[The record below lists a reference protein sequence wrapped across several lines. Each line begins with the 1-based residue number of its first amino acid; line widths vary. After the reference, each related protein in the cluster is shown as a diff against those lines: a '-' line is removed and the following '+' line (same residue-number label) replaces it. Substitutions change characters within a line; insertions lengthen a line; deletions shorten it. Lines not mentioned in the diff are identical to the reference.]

1 MKKNCTKLLAM
12 LLALTMALG
21 LLAGCGTD
29 GGTAPSTQ
37 TSEAQS
43 AGEPSQAPETKAPAP
58 TEASGTEAETSAVDS
73 AMENPEEGPVV
84 LEKVELPIQPEEIH
98 YSCWMPVAPYVS
110 TMMNLDEFSQK
121 VAMVKM
127 INEATNV
134 YIDFNAVAG
143 GFVEQEAFNL
153 MIAGG
158 DYTDIIGVM
167 NYYGSSSGAS
177 GGSAGHEKAIDDG
190 IIIDLYDDLK
200 EYAPNYWKLLTSDT
214 NAYMTMRTQSG
225 YMGCIAQ
232 LLKKA
237 GMENQGMIVRK
248 DWFEASGVEALDTM
262 DQFEEYLTYC
272 KDTYGAYSYLQYQG
286 MDTDFASGFNVT
298 PGNFNVIDGKLV
310 HSFTTQAFQDYLAKM
325 NDWYKKGLFNDDFYN
340 DTDITTVRTDMANDL
355 CSFVDGSAEGMS
367 NIFDMNPENT
377 AMELMAIHYPKAQ
390 GVDEIHVGFESK
402 LIKNADTWAVSTA
415 CGDHIPLMK
424 LVNWLYSEEGQ
435 MMYNW
440 GQEGVAFEYDANGDP
455 QWTDLVVN
463 NPEGLNFMFASYLYA
478 TGVGSVY
485 FPGVYDMEKGFYS
498 YNDDQLEAVDTLASL
513 TDGAYNMPAYVSLS
527 NEELEKYNGYATDL
541 DTYAKGMILK
551 FILGDE
557 PLSNYDAF
565 LNTCMDM
572 GLQEMTDIYQTA
584 YDRSQEAVATMKG

>member
-1 MKKNCTKLLAM
+1 MKKKQLLAM
-12 LLALTMALG
+12 LLALALCLG
-21 LLAGCGTD
+21 LAGCG
-29 GGTAPSTQ
+29 GGAASSAAPADSSTKTEESAKAPEQPSEAPSAAA
-37 TSEAQS
+37 EAS
-43 AGEPSQAPETKAPAP
+43 APEESAAEPA
-58 TEASGTEAETSAVDS
+58 E
-73 AMENPEEGPVV
+73 PEGLQV
-84 LEKVELPIQPEEIH
+84 VELPIETDAVH

-110 TMMNLDEFSQK
+110 TMMNLEDFSEQ

-127 INEATNV
+127 INEMTNV

-143 GFVEQEAFNL
+143 GFVEQESFNL

-167 NYYGSSSGAS
+167 NYYGSSSGAAA
-177 GGSAGHEKAIDDG
+177 GSAGHEKAIEDG

-200 EYAPNYWKLLTSDT
+200 EYAPNYWTLLTSDD

-237 GMENQGMIVRK
+237 GTENQGMIVRK
-248 DWFEASGVEALDTM
+248 DWLKASGVENLNTLD
-262 DQFEEYLTYC
+262 QYEQYLTYC
-272 KDTYGAYSYLQYQG
+272 KDNYGAYAYLQYEG
-286 MDTDFASGFNVT
+286 LDTDWGSAFNITPGAFNV
-298 PGNFNVIDGKLV
+298 VDGKVV
-310 HSFTTQAFQDYLAKM
+310 HSFTTDAFKSYLTKM
-325 NDWYKKGLFNDDFYN
+325 NDWYQKGLFNDDFYN

-377 AMELMAIHYPKAQ
+377 AMELQATAYPKAD

-402 LIKNADTWAVSTA
+402 LIKNSDTWAVSTA
-415 CGDHIPLMK
+415 CADPIPLLK

-435 MMYNW
+435 LVYNW
-440 GQEGVAFEYDANGDP
+440 GEEGVSFEYDENGQP

-463 NPEGLNFMFASYLYA
+463 NPDGLNFMFASYLYA

-513 TDGAYNMPAYVSLS
+513 TDGANNLPAYVSL
-527 NEELEKYNGYATDL
+527 NNAEQDRYNSIATDL

-557 PLSNYDAF
+557 PMSNYQSF
-565 LNTCMDM
+565 LDTCMDM
-572 GLQEMTDIYQTA
+572 GLQQMTEIYQGA
-584 YDRSQEAVATMKG
+584 YDRGQAALTELDA

>member
-1 MKKNCTKLLAM
+1 MKKNKI
-12 LLALTMALG
+12 LALVLTAALSLG
-21 LLAGCGTD
+21 LLAGCG
-29 GGTAPSTQ
+29 GNTASAEKPDST
-37 TSEAQS
+37 
-43 AGEPSQAPETKAPAP
+43 P
-58 TEASGTEAETSAVDS
+58 TEASNKAPEQQTEAPEVPADVSAEENSVAES
-73 AMENPEEGPVV
+73 AAEAAVEPEGLQV
-84 LEKVELPIQPEEIH
+84 VELPIEEEAVH

-110 TMMNLDEFSQK
+110 TMMNLEDFSEQ

-143 GFVEQEAFNL
+143 GFVEQESFNL

-177 GGSAGHEKAIDDG
+177 AGSAGHEKAIEDG

-200 EYAPNYWKLLTSDT
+200 EYAPNYWNILTSDD

-237 GMENQGMIVRK
+237 GTENQGMIVRK
-248 DWFEASGVEALDTM
+248 DWLEASGVGSLDTM
-262 DQFEEYLTYC
+262 DQYEQYLTYC
-272 KDTYGAYSYLQYQG
+272 KDNYGAYAYLQYEG
-286 MDTDFASGFNVT
+286 LDTDWGSAFNITPGAFNV
-298 PGNFNVIDGKLV
+298 VDGKVV
-310 HSFTTQAFQDYLAKM
+310 HSFTTDAFKDYLTKM

-367 NIFDMNPENT
+367 NIFDMNPENA
-377 AMELMAIHYPKAQ
+377 AMELKATAYPKAD

-402 LIKNADTWAVSTA
+402 LIKNSDTWAISTA
-415 CGDHIPLMK
+415 CDDPIPLLK

-435 MMYNW
+435 QMYNW
-440 GQEGVAFEYDANGDP
+440 GEEGVAFEYDENGQP

-463 NPEGLNFMFASYLYA
+463 NPDGLNFMFASYLYA

-513 TDGAYNMPAYVSLS
+513 TDGANNMPAYVSLD
-527 NEELEKYNGYATDL
+527 NAEQDRYNSVATDL

-557 PLSNYDAF
+557 PMSNYQAF
-565 LNTCMDM
+565 LDTCMDM
-572 GLQEMTDIYQTA
+572 GLQQMTDIYQGA
-584 YDRSQEAVATMKG
+584 YDRGQAALAELNAA

>member
-1 MKKNCTKLLAM
+1 MKKNKI
-12 LLALTMALG
+12 LALVLTAALSLG
-21 LLAGCGTD
+21 LLAGCG
-29 GGTAPSTQ
+29 GNTASAEKPDST
-37 TSEAQS
+37 
-43 AGEPSQAPETKAPAP
+43 P
-58 TEASGTEAETSAVDS
+58 TEASGKAPEQQTEAPEVPADVSAEENSVAES
-73 AMENPEEGPVV
+73 AAEAAVEPEGLQV
-84 LEKVELPIQPEEIH
+84 VELPIEEEAVH

-110 TMMNLDEFSQK
+110 TMMNLEDFSEQ

-143 GFVEQEAFNL
+143 GFVEQESFNL

-177 GGSAGHEKAIDDG
+177 AGSAGHEKAIEDG

-200 EYAPNYWKLLTSDT
+200 EYAPNYWNILTSDD

-237 GMENQGMIVRK
+237 GTENQGMIVRK
-248 DWFEASGVEALDTM
+248 DWLEASGVGSLDTM
-262 DQFEEYLTYC
+262 DQYEQYLTYC
-272 KDTYGAYSYLQYQG
+272 KDNYGAYAYLQYEG
-286 MDTDFASGFNVT
+286 LDTDWGSAFNITPGAFNV
-298 PGNFNVIDGKLV
+298 VDGKVV
-310 HSFTTQAFQDYLAKM
+310 HSFTTDAFKDYLTKM

-355 CSFVDGSAEGMS
+355 RSFVDGSAEGMS
-367 NIFDMNPENT
+367 NIFDMNPEN
-377 AMELMAIHYPKAQ
+377 ASMELKATAYPKAD

-402 LIKNADTWAVSTA
+402 LIKNSDTWAISTA
-415 CGDHIPLMK
+415 CDDPIPLLK

-435 MMYNW
+435 QMYNW
-440 GQEGVAFEYDANGDP
+440 GEEGVAFEYDENGQP

-463 NPEGLNFMFASYLYA
+463 NPDGLNFMFASYLYA

-513 TDGAYNMPAYVSLS
+513 TDGANNMPAYVSLD
-527 NEELEKYNGYATDL
+527 NAEQDRYNSVATDL
-541 DTYAKGMILK
+541 DTYANGMILK

-557 PLSNYDAF
+557 PMSNYQAF
-565 LNTCMDM
+565 LDTCMDM
-572 GLQEMTDIYQTA
+572 GLQQMTDIYQGA
-584 YDRSQEAVATMKG
+584 YDRGQAALAELNAA

>member
-1 MKKNCTKLLAM
+1 MKKMKCLSLL
-12 LLALTMALG
+12 LVLALCLG
-21 LLAGCGTD
+21 LLAGCG
-29 GGTAPSTQ
+29 GGS
-37 TSEAQS
+37 QS
-43 AGEPSQAPETKAPAP
+43 AAPADSGSKTETSDQAPAAQPAAPA
-58 TEASGTEAETSAVDS
+58 AADS
-73 AMENPEEGPVV
+73 ANEAASLADSAQEPAEPEG
-84 LEKVELPIQPEEIH
+84 LQYVELPIETDAVH

-110 TMMNLDEFSQK
+110 TMMDLEDFSQQ

-143 GFVEQEAFNL
+143 GFVEQESFNL

-167 NYYGSSSGAS
+167 NYYGSSSGANV
-177 GGSAGHEKAIDDG
+177 GSAGHEKAIEDG

-200 EYAPNYWKLLTSDT
+200 EYAPNYWNLLTSDDT
-214 NAYMTMRTQSG
+214 AYMTMRTQSG
-225 YMGCIAQ
+225 QMGCIAQ

-237 GMENQGMIVRK
+237 GTENQGMIVRK
-248 DWFEASGVEALDTM
+248 DWLQASGVGSLDTM
-262 DQFEEYLTYC
+262 DQFEKYLSYC
-272 KDTYGAYSYLQYQG
+272 KDNYGAYAYLQYEG
-286 MDTDFASGFNVT
+286 LDTDWGSAFNVT
-298 PGNFNVIDGKLV
+298 PGSFNVVDGKV
-310 HSFTTQAFQDYLAKM
+310 IHSFTTQAFQDYLAKM

-340 DTDITTVRTDMANDL
+340 DTDITTVRTDMANDM

-377 AMELMAIHYPKAQ
+377 AMELQAVAYPKAD

-402 LIKNADTWAVSTA
+402 LIKNTDTWAVSTA

-435 MMYNW
+435 LMYNW
-440 GQEGVAFEYDANGDP
+440 GEEGVSFTYDENGDP

-463 NPEGLNFMFASYLYA
+463 NPDGLNFMFASYLYA

-498 YNDDQLEAVDTLASL
+498 YNDDQLEAVDTLAAL
-513 TDGAYNMPAYVSLS
+513 TDGKNNLPSYVSLD
-527 NEELEKYNGYATDL
+527 NAEQERYNSFATDL
-541 DTYAKGMILK
+541 NTYAKGMILK

-557 PLSNYDAF
+557 PLSNYQTF
-565 LNTCMDM
+565 LDTCNQM
-572 GLQEMTDIYQTA
+572 GLQEMTDIYQGA
-584 YDRSQEAVATMKG
+584 YDRGQDALAEINA

>member
-1 MKKNCTKLLAM
+1 MKKNKI
-12 LLALTMALG
+12 LALVLTAALSLG
-21 LLAGCGTD
+21 LLAGCG
-29 GGTAPSTQ
+29 GNTASAEKPDST
-37 TSEAQS
+37 
-43 AGEPSQAPETKAPAP
+43 P
-58 TEASGTEAETSAVDS
+58 TEASGKAPEQQTEAPEVPADVSAEENSVAES
-73 AMENPEEGPVV
+73 AAEAAVEPEGLQV
-84 LEKVELPIQPEEIH
+84 VELPIEEEAVH

-110 TMMNLDEFSQK
+110 TMMNLEDFSEQ

-143 GFVEQEAFNL
+143 GFVEQESFNL

-177 GGSAGHEKAIDDG
+177 AGSAGHEKAIEDG

-200 EYAPNYWKLLTSDT
+200 EYAPNYWNILTSDD

-237 GMENQGMIVRK
+237 GTENQGMIVRK
-248 DWFEASGVEALDTM
+248 DWLEASGVGSLDTM
-262 DQFEEYLTYC
+262 DQYEQYLTYC
-272 KDTYGAYSYLQYQG
+272 KDNYGAYAYLQYEG
-286 MDTDFASGFNVT
+286 LDTDWGSAFNITPGAFNVA
-298 PGNFNVIDGKLV
+298 DGKVV
-310 HSFTTQAFQDYLAKM
+310 HSFTTDAFKDYLTKM

-367 NIFDMNPENT
+367 NIFDMNPEN
-377 AMELMAIHYPKAQ
+377 ASMELKATAYPKAD

-402 LIKNADTWAVSTA
+402 LIKNSDTWAISTA
-415 CGDHIPLMK
+415 CDDPIPLLK

-435 MMYNW
+435 QMYNW
-440 GQEGVAFEYDANGDP
+440 GEEGVAFEYDENGQP

-463 NPEGLNFMFASYLYA
+463 NPDGLNFMFASYLYA

-513 TDGAYNMPAYVSLS
+513 TDGANNMPAYVSLD
-527 NEELEKYNGYATDL
+527 NAEQDRYNSVATDL
-541 DTYAKGMILK
+541 DTYANGMILK

-557 PLSNYDAF
+557 PMSNYQAF
-565 LNTCMDM
+565 LDTCMDM
-572 GLQEMTDIYQTA
+572 GLQQMTDIYQGA
-584 YDRSQEAVATMKG
+584 YDRGQAALAELNAA

>member
-1 MKKNCTKLLAM
+1 MKKKQLLAM
-12 LLALTMALG
+12 LLALALCLG
-21 LLAGCGTD
+21 LAGCG
-29 GGTAPSTQ
+29 GGAASSAAPADSSTKTEESAKAPEQPSEAPSAAA
-37 TSEAQS
+37 EAS
-43 AGEPSQAPETKAPAP
+43 APEESAAEPA
-58 TEASGTEAETSAVDS
+58 E
-73 AMENPEEGPVV
+73 PEGLQV
-84 LEKVELPIQPEEIH
+84 VELPIETDAVH

-110 TMMNLDEFSQK
+110 TMMNLEDFSEQ

-127 INEATNV
+127 INEMTNV

-143 GFVEQEAFNL
+143 GFVEQESFNL

-167 NYYGSSSGAS
+167 NYYGSSSGAAA
-177 GGSAGHEKAIDDG
+177 GSAGHEKAIEDG

-200 EYAPNYWKLLTSDT
+200 EYAPNYWTLLTSDD

-237 GMENQGMIVRK
+237 GTENQGMIVRK
-248 DWFEASGVEALDTM
+248 DWLKASGVENLNTLD
-262 DQFEEYLTYC
+262 QYEQYLTYC
-272 KDTYGAYSYLQYQG
+272 KDNYGAYAYLQYEG
-286 MDTDFASGFNVT
+286 LDTDWGSAFNITPGAFNV
-298 PGNFNVIDGKLV
+298 VDGKVV
-310 HSFTTQAFQDYLAKM
+310 HSFTTDAFKSYLTKM
-325 NDWYKKGLFNDDFYN
+325 NDWYQKGLFNDDFYN

-377 AMELMAIHYPKAQ
+377 AMELQATAYPKAD

-402 LIKNADTWAVSTA
+402 LIKNSDTWAVSTA
-415 CGDHIPLMK
+415 CADPIPLLK

-435 MMYNW
+435 LVYNW
-440 GQEGVAFEYDANGDP
+440 GEEGVSFEYDENGQP

-463 NPEGLNFMFASYLYA
+463 NPDGLNFMFASYLYA

-513 TDGAYNMPAYVSLS
+513 TDGANNLPAYVSLD
-527 NEELEKYNGYATDL
+527 NAEQDRYNSVATDL

-557 PLSNYDAF
+557 PMSNYQSF
-565 LNTCMDM
+565 LDTCMDM
-572 GLQEMTDIYQTA
+572 GLQQMTEIYQGA
-584 YDRSQEAVATMKG
+584 YDRGQAALAEMDT

>member
-1 MKKNCTKLLAM
+1 MKKNKILA
-12 LLALTMALG
+12 LALTAALSLG
-21 LLAGCGTD
+21 LLAGCG
-29 GGTAPSTQ
+29 GNTASAEKPDST
-37 TSEAQS
+37 
-43 AGEPSQAPETKAPAP
+43 P
-58 TEASGTEAETSAVDS
+58 TEASSKAPEQQTEAPEVSADVS
-73 AMENPEEGPVV
+73 AEENSVAESAAEAAVEPEGLQV
-84 LEKVELPIQPEEIH
+84 VELPIEEEAVQ

-110 TMMNLDEFSQK
+110 TMMNLEDFSEQ

-143 GFVEQEAFNL
+143 GFVEQESFNL

-177 GGSAGHEKAIDDG
+177 AGSAGHEKAIEDG

-200 EYAPNYWKLLTSDT
+200 EYAPNYWNILTSDD

-237 GMENQGMIVRK
+237 GTENQGMIVRK
-248 DWFEASGVEALDTM
+248 DWLEASGVGSLDTM
-262 DQFEEYLTYC
+262 DQYEQYLTYC
-272 KDTYGAYSYLQYQG
+272 KDNYGAYAYLQYEG
-286 MDTDFASGFNVT
+286 LDTDWGSAFNITPGAFNV
-298 PGNFNVIDGKLV
+298 VDGKVV
-310 HSFTTQAFQDYLAKM
+310 HSFTTDAFKDYLTKM

-367 NIFDMNPENT
+367 NIFDMNPEN
-377 AMELMAIHYPKAQ
+377 ASMELKATAYPKAD

-402 LIKNADTWAVSTA
+402 LIKNSDTWAISTA
-415 CGDHIPLMK
+415 CDDPIPLLK

-435 MMYNW
+435 QMYNW
-440 GQEGVAFEYDANGDP
+440 GEEGVAFEYDENGQP

-463 NPEGLNFMFASYLYA
+463 NPDGLNFMFASYLYA

-513 TDGAYNMPAYVSLS
+513 TDGANNMPAYVSLD
-527 NEELEKYNGYATDL
+527 NAEQDRYNSVATDL

-557 PLSNYDAF
+557 PMSNYQAF
-565 LNTCMDM
+565 LDTCMDM
-572 GLQEMTDIYQTA
+572 GLQQMTDIYQGA
-584 YDRSQEAVATMKG
+584 YDRGQAALAELNAA

>member
-1 MKKNCTKLLAM
+1 MKKKQLLAM
-12 LLALTMALG
+12 LLALALCLG
-21 LLAGCGTD
+21 LAGCG
-29 GGTAPSTQ
+29 GGAASSAAPADSSTKTEESAKAPEQPSEAPSAAA
-37 TSEAQS
+37 EAS
-43 AGEPSQAPETKAPAP
+43 APEESAAEPA
-58 TEASGTEAETSAVDS
+58 E
-73 AMENPEEGPVV
+73 PEGLQV
-84 LEKVELPIQPEEIH
+84 VELPIETDAVH

-110 TMMNLDEFSQK
+110 TMMNLEDFSEQ

-127 INEATNV
+127 INEMTNV

-143 GFVEQEAFNL
+143 GFVEQESFNL

-167 NYYGSSSGAS
+167 NYYGSSSGAAA
-177 GGSAGHEKAIDDG
+177 GSAGHEKAIEDG

-200 EYAPNYWKLLTSDT
+200 EYAPNYWTLLTSDD

-237 GMENQGMIVRK
+237 GTENQGMIVRK
-248 DWFEASGVEALDTM
+248 DWLKASGVENLNTLD
-262 DQFEEYLTYC
+262 QYEQYLTYC
-272 KDTYGAYSYLQYQG
+272 KDNYGAYAYLQYEG
-286 MDTDFASGFNVT
+286 LDTDWGAAFNITPGAFNV
-298 PGNFNVIDGKLV
+298 VDGKVV
-310 HSFTTQAFQDYLAKM
+310 HSFTTDAFKSYLTKM
-325 NDWYKKGLFNDDFYN
+325 NDWYQKGLFNDDFYN

-377 AMELMAIHYPKAQ
+377 AMELQATAYPKAD

-402 LIKNADTWAVSTA
+402 LIKNSDTWAVSTA
-415 CGDHIPLMK
+415 CADPIPLLK

-435 MMYNW
+435 LVYNW
-440 GQEGVAFEYDANGDP
+440 GEEGVSFEYDENGQP

-463 NPEGLNFMFASYLYA
+463 NPDGLNFMFASYLYA

-513 TDGAYNMPAYVSLS
+513 TDGANNLPAYVSL
-527 NEELEKYNGYATDL
+527 NNAEQDRYNSIATDL

-557 PLSNYDAF
+557 PMSNYQSF
-565 LNTCMDM
+565 LDTCMDM
-572 GLQEMTDIYQTA
+572 GLQQMTEIYQGA
-584 YDRSQEAVATMKG
+584 YDRGQTALAELNA

>member
-1 MKKNCTKLLAM
+1 MKKNKI
-12 LLALTMALG
+12 LALVLTAALSLG
-21 LLAGCGTD
+21 LLAGCG
-29 GGTAPSTQ
+29 GNTASAEKPDST
-37 TSEAQS
+37 
-43 AGEPSQAPETKAPAP
+43 P
-58 TEASGTEAETSAVDS
+58 TEASGKAPEQQTEAPEVPADVSAEENSVAES
-73 AMENPEEGPVV
+73 AAEAAVEPEGLQV
-84 LEKVELPIQPEEIH
+84 VELPIEEEAVH

-110 TMMNLDEFSQK
+110 TMMNLEDFSEQ

-143 GFVEQEAFNL
+143 GFVEQESFNL

-177 GGSAGHEKAIDDG
+177 AGSAGHEKAIEDG

-200 EYAPNYWKLLTSDT
+200 EYAPNYWNILTSDD

-237 GMENQGMIVRK
+237 GTENQGMIVRK
-248 DWFEASGVEALDTM
+248 DWLEASGVGSLDTM
-262 DQFEEYLTYC
+262 DQYEQYLTYC
-272 KDTYGAYSYLQYQG
+272 KDNYGAYAYLQYEG
-286 MDTDFASGFNVT
+286 LDTDWGSAFNITPGAFNV
-298 PGNFNVIDGKLV
+298 VDGKVV
-310 HSFTTQAFQDYLAKM
+310 HSFTTDAFKDYLTKM

-367 NIFDMNPENT
+367 NIFDMNPENA
-377 AMELMAIHYPKAQ
+377 AMELKATAYPKAD

-402 LIKNADTWAVSTA
+402 LIKNSDTWAISTA
-415 CGDHIPLMK
+415 CDDPIPLLK

-435 MMYNW
+435 QMYNW
-440 GQEGVAFEYDANGDP
+440 GEEGVAFEYDENGQP

-463 NPEGLNFMFASYLYA
+463 NPDGLNFMFASYLYA

-513 TDGAYNMPAYVSLS
+513 TDGANNMPAYVSLD
-527 NEELEKYNGYATDL
+527 NAEQDRYNSVATDL

-557 PLSNYDAF
+557 PMSNYQAF
-565 LNTCMDM
+565 LDTCMDM
-572 GLQEMTDIYQTA
+572 GLQQMTDIYQGA
-584 YDRSQEAVATMKG
+584 YDRGQAALAELNAA

>member
-1 MKKNCTKLLAM
+1 MKKNKI
-12 LLALTMALG
+12 LALVLTAALSLG
-21 LLAGCGTD
+21 LLAGCG
-29 GGTAPSTQ
+29 GNTASAEKPDST
-37 TSEAQS
+37 
-43 AGEPSQAPETKAPAP
+43 P
-58 TEASGTEAETSAVDS
+58 TEASSKAPEQQTEAPEVSADVS
-73 AMENPEEGPVV
+73 AEENSVAESAAEAAVEPEGLQV
-84 LEKVELPIQPEEIH
+84 VELPIEEEAVH

-110 TMMNLDEFSQK
+110 TMMNLEDFSEQ

-143 GFVEQEAFNL
+143 GFVEQESFNL

-177 GGSAGHEKAIDDG
+177 AGSAGHEKAIEDG

-200 EYAPNYWKLLTSDT
+200 EYAPNYWNILTSDD

-237 GMENQGMIVRK
+237 GTENQGMIVRK
-248 DWFEASGVEALDTM
+248 DWLEASGVGSLDTM
-262 DQFEEYLTYC
+262 DQYEQYLTYC
-272 KDTYGAYSYLQYQG
+272 KDNYGAYAYLQYEG
-286 MDTDFASGFNVT
+286 LDTDWGSAFNITPGAFNV
-298 PGNFNVIDGKLV
+298 VDGKVV
-310 HSFTTQAFQDYLAKM
+310 HSFTTDAFKDYLTKM

-367 NIFDMNPENT
+367 NIFDMNPENA
-377 AMELMAIHYPKAQ
+377 AMELKATAYPKAD

-402 LIKNADTWAVSTA
+402 LIKNSDTWAISTA
-415 CGDHIPLMK
+415 CDDPIPLLK

-435 MMYNW
+435 QMYNW
-440 GQEGVAFEYDANGDP
+440 GEEGVAFAYDENGQP

-463 NPEGLNFMFASYLYA
+463 NPDGLNFMFASYLYA

-513 TDGAYNMPAYVSLS
+513 TDGANNMPAYVSLD
-527 NEELEKYNGYATDL
+527 NAEQDRYNSVATDL

-557 PLSNYDAF
+557 PMSNYQAF
-565 LNTCMDM
+565 LDTCMDM
-572 GLQEMTDIYQTA
+572 GLQQMTDIYQGA
-584 YDRSQEAVATMKG
+584 YDRGQAALAELNAA

>member
-1 MKKNCTKLLAM
+1 MKKNKI
-12 LLALTMALG
+12 LALVLTAALSLG
-21 LLAGCGTD
+21 LLAGCGGD
-29 GGTAPSTQ
+29 TASAEKPDST
-37 TSEAQS
+37 
-43 AGEPSQAPETKAPAP
+43 P
-58 TEASGTEAETSAVDS
+58 TEASGKAPEQQTEAPEVPADVSAEENSVAES
-73 AMENPEEGPVV
+73 AAEAAVEPEGLQV
-84 LEKVELPIQPEEIH
+84 VELPIEEEAVH

-110 TMMNLDEFSQK
+110 TMMNLEDFSEQ

-143 GFVEQEAFNL
+143 GFVEQESFNL

-177 GGSAGHEKAIDDG
+177 AGSAGHEKAIEAG

-200 EYAPNYWKLLTSDT
+200 EYAPNYWNILTSDD

-237 GMENQGMIVRK
+237 GTENQGMIVRK
-248 DWFEASGVEALDTM
+248 DWLEASGVGSLDTM
-262 DQFEEYLTYC
+262 DQYEQYLTYC
-272 KDTYGAYSYLQYQG
+272 KDNYGAYAYLQYEG
-286 MDTDFASGFNVT
+286 LDTDWGSAFNITPGAFNV
-298 PGNFNVIDGKLV
+298 VDGKVV
-310 HSFTTQAFQDYLAKM
+310 HSFTTDAFKDYLTKM

-367 NIFDMNPENT
+367 NIFDMNPEN
-377 AMELMAIHYPKAQ
+377 ASMELKATAYPKAD

-402 LIKNADTWAVSTA
+402 LIKNSDTWAISTA
-415 CGDHIPLMK
+415 CDDPIPLLK

-435 MMYNW
+435 QMYNW
-440 GQEGVAFEYDANGDP
+440 GEEGVAFEYDENGQP

-463 NPEGLNFMFASYLYA
+463 NPDGLNFMFASYLYA

-513 TDGAYNMPAYVSLS
+513 TDGANNMPAYVSLD
-527 NEELEKYNGYATDL
+527 NAEQDRYNSVATDL
-541 DTYAKGMILK
+541 DTYANGMILK

-557 PLSNYDAF
+557 PMSNYQAF
-565 LNTCMDM
+565 LDTCMDM
-572 GLQEMTDIYQTA
+572 GLQQMADIYQGA
-584 YDRSQEAVATMKG
+584 YDRGQAALAELNAA

>member
-1 MKKNCTKLLAM
+1 MKKKQLLAM
-12 LLALTMALG
+12 LLALALCLG
-21 LLAGCGTD
+21 LAGCG
-29 GGTAPSTQ
+29 GGAASSAAPADSSTKTEESAKAPEQPSEAPS
-37 TSEAQS
+37 A
-43 AGEPSQAPETKAPAP
+43 A
-58 TEASGTEAETSAVDS
+58 TEASA
-73 AMENPEEGPVV
+73 PEESAAEPAEPEGLQV
-84 LEKVELPIQPEEIH
+84 VELPIETDAVH

-110 TMMNLDEFSQK
+110 TMMNLEDFSEQ

-127 INEATNV
+127 INEMTNV

-143 GFVEQEAFNL
+143 GFVEQESFNL

-167 NYYGSSSGAS
+167 NYYGSSSGAAA
-177 GGSAGHEKAIDDG
+177 GSAGHEKAIEDG

-200 EYAPNYWKLLTSDT
+200 EYAPNYWTLLTSDD

-237 GMENQGMIVRK
+237 GTENQGMIVRK
-248 DWFEASGVEALDTM
+248 DWLKASGVENLNTLD
-262 DQFEEYLTYC
+262 QYEQYLTYC
-272 KDTYGAYSYLQYQG
+272 KDNYGAYAYLQYEG
-286 MDTDFASGFNVT
+286 LDTDWGAAFNITPGAFNV
-298 PGNFNVIDGKLV
+298 VDGKVV
-310 HSFTTQAFQDYLAKM
+310 HSFTTDAFKSYLTKM
-325 NDWYKKGLFNDDFYN
+325 NDWYQKGLFNDDFYN

-377 AMELMAIHYPKAQ
+377 AMELQATAYPKAD

-402 LIKNADTWAVSTA
+402 LIKNSDTWAVSTA
-415 CGDHIPLMK
+415 CADPIPLLK

-435 MMYNW
+435 LVYNW
-440 GQEGVAFEYDANGDP
+440 GEEGVSFEYDENGQP

-463 NPEGLNFMFASYLYA
+463 NPDGLNFMFASYLYA

-513 TDGAYNMPAYVSLS
+513 TDGANNLPAYVSLD
-527 NEELEKYNGYATDL
+527 NAEQDRYNSIATDL

-557 PLSNYDAF
+557 PMSNYQSF
-565 LNTCMDM
+565 LDTCMDM
-572 GLQEMTDIYQTA
+572 GLQQMTEIYQGA
-584 YDRSQEAVATMKG
+584 YDRGQAALTELDA

>member
-1 MKKNCTKLLAM
+1 MKKKQLLAM
-12 LLALTMALG
+12 LLALALCLG
-21 LLAGCGTD
+21 LAGCG
-29 GGTAPSTQ
+29 GGAASSAAPADSSAKTEESAKAPEQPSEAPSAAA
-37 TSEAQS
+37 EAS
-43 AGEPSQAPETKAPAP
+43 APEESAAEPA
-58 TEASGTEAETSAVDS
+58 E
-73 AMENPEEGPVV
+73 PEGLQV
-84 LEKVELPIQPEEIH
+84 VELPIETDAVH

-110 TMMNLDEFSQK
+110 TMMNLEDFSEQ

-127 INEATNV
+127 INEMTNV

-143 GFVEQEAFNL
+143 GFVEQESFNL

-167 NYYGSSSGAS
+167 NYYGSSSGAAA
-177 GGSAGHEKAIDDG
+177 GSAGHEKAIEDG

-200 EYAPNYWKLLTSDT
+200 EYAPNYWTLLTSDD

-237 GMENQGMIVRK
+237 GTENQGMIVRK
-248 DWFEASGVEALDTM
+248 DWLKASGVENLNTLD
-262 DQFEEYLTYC
+262 QYEQYLTYC
-272 KDTYGAYSYLQYQG
+272 KDNYGAYAYLQYEG
-286 MDTDFASGFNVT
+286 LDTDWGSAFNITPGAFNV
-298 PGNFNVIDGKLV
+298 VDGKVV
-310 HSFTTQAFQDYLAKM
+310 HSFTTDAFKSYLTKM
-325 NDWYKKGLFNDDFYN
+325 NDWYQKGLFNDDFYN

-377 AMELMAIHYPKAQ
+377 AMELQATAYPKAD

-402 LIKNADTWAVSTA
+402 LIKNSDTWAVSTA
-415 CGDHIPLMK
+415 CADPIPLLK

-435 MMYNW
+435 LVYNW
-440 GQEGVAFEYDANGDP
+440 GEEGVSFEYDENGQP

-463 NPEGLNFMFASYLYA
+463 NPDGLNFMFASYLYA

-513 TDGAYNMPAYVSLS
+513 TDGANNLPAYVSLD
-527 NEELEKYNGYATDL
+527 NAEQDRYNSVATDL

-557 PLSNYDAF
+557 PMSNYQSF
-565 LNTCMDM
+565 LDTCMDM
-572 GLQEMTDIYQTA
+572 GLQQMTEIYQGA
-584 YDRSQEAVATMKG
+584 YDRGQAALAELDT

>member
-1 MKKNCTKLLAM
+1 MKKNKI
-12 LLALTMALG
+12 LALVLTAALSLG
-21 LLAGCGTD
+21 LLAGCG
-29 GGTAPSTQ
+29 GNTASAEKPDST
-37 TSEAQS
+37 
-43 AGEPSQAPETKAPAP
+43 P
-58 TEASGTEAETSAVDS
+58 TEASGKAPEQQTEAPEVPADVSAEENSVAES
-73 AMENPEEGPVV
+73 AAEAAVEPEGLQV
-84 LEKVELPIQPEEIH
+84 VELPIEEEAVH

-110 TMMNLDEFSQK
+110 TMMNLEDFSEQ

-143 GFVEQEAFNL
+143 GFVEQESFNL

-177 GGSAGHEKAIDDG
+177 AGSAGHEKAIEDG

-200 EYAPNYWKLLTSDT
+200 EYAPNYWNILTSDD

-237 GMENQGMIVRK
+237 GTENQGMIVRK
-248 DWFEASGVEALDTM
+248 DWLEASGVGSLDTM
-262 DQFEEYLTYC
+262 DQYEQYLTYC
-272 KDTYGAYSYLQYQG
+272 KDNYGAYAYLQYEG
-286 MDTDFASGFNVT
+286 LDTDWGSAFNITPGAFNV
-298 PGNFNVIDGKLV
+298 VDGKVV
-310 HSFTTQAFQDYLAKM
+310 HSFTTDAFKDYLTKM

-367 NIFDMNPENT
+367 NIFDMNPEN
-377 AMELMAIHYPKAQ
+377 ASMELKATAYPKAD

-402 LIKNADTWAVSTA
+402 LIKNSDTWAISTA
-415 CGDHIPLMK
+415 CDDPIPLLK

-435 MMYNW
+435 QMYNW
-440 GQEGVAFEYDANGDP
+440 GEEGVAFEYDENGQP

-463 NPEGLNFMFASYLYA
+463 NPDGLNFMFASYLYA

-513 TDGAYNMPAYVSLS
+513 TDGANNMPAYVSLD
-527 NEELEKYNGYATDL
+527 NAEQDRYNSVATDL

-557 PLSNYDAF
+557 PMSNYQAF
-565 LNTCMDM
+565 LDTCMDM
-572 GLQEMTDIYQTA
+572 GLQQMTNIYQGA
-584 YDRSQEAVATMKG
+584 YDRGQAALAELNAA

>member
-1 MKKNCTKLLAM
+1 MKKKQFLAM
-12 LLALTMALG
+12 LLALALCLG
-21 LLAGCGTD
+21 LAGCG
-29 GGTAPSTQ
+29 GGAASSAAPADSSTKTEESAKPPEQPSEAPS
-37 TSEAQS
+37 A
-43 AGEPSQAPETKAPAP
+43 A
-58 TEASGTEAETSAVDS
+58 TEAST
-73 AMENPEEGPVV
+73 PEESVAEPAEPEGLQV
-84 LEKVELPIQPEEIH
+84 VELPIETDAVH

-110 TMMNLDEFSQK
+110 TMMNLEDFSEQ

-127 INEATNV
+127 INEKTNV

-143 GFVEQEAFNL
+143 GFVEQESFNL

-167 NYYGSSSGAS
+167 NYYGSSSGAAA
-177 GGSAGHEKAIDDG
+177 GSAGHEKAIEDG

-200 EYAPNYWKLLTSDT
+200 EYAPNYWTLLTSDD

-237 GMENQGMIVRK
+237 GTENQGMIVRK
-248 DWFEASGVEALDTM
+248 DWLKASGVENLNTLD
-262 DQFEEYLTYC
+262 QYEQYLTYC
-272 KDTYGAYSYLQYQG
+272 KDNYGAYAYLQYEG
-286 MDTDFASGFNVT
+286 LDTDWGSAFNITPGAFNV
-298 PGNFNVIDGKLV
+298 VDGKVV
-310 HSFTTQAFQDYLAKM
+310 HSFTTDAFKSYLTKM
-325 NDWYKKGLFNDDFYN
+325 NDWYQKGLFNDDFYN

-377 AMELMAIHYPKAQ
+377 AMELQATAYPKAD

-402 LIKNADTWAVSTA
+402 LIKNSDTWAVSTA
-415 CGDHIPLMK
+415 CADPIPLLK

-435 MMYNW
+435 LVYNW
-440 GQEGVAFEYDANGDP
+440 GEEGVSFEYDENGQP

-463 NPEGLNFMFASYLYA
+463 NPDGLNFMFASYLYA

-513 TDGAYNMPAYVSLS
+513 TDGANNLPAYVSL
-527 NEELEKYNGYATDL
+527 NNAEQDRYNSIATDL

-557 PLSNYDAF
+557 PMSNYQSF
-565 LNTCMDM
+565 LDTCMDM
-572 GLQEMTDIYQTA
+572 GLQQMTEIYQGA
-584 YDRSQEAVATMKG
+584 YDRGQTALAELNA

>member
-1 MKKNCTKLLAM
+1 MKKNKI
-12 LLALTMALG
+12 LALVLTAALSLG
-21 LLAGCGTD
+21 LLAGCG
-29 GGTAPSTQ
+29 GNTASAEKPDST
-37 TSEAQS
+37 
-43 AGEPSQAPETKAPAP
+43 P
-58 TEASGTEAETSAVDS
+58 TEASGKAPEQQTEAPEVPADVSAEENSVAES
-73 AMENPEEGPVV
+73 AAEAAVEPEGLQV
-84 LEKVELPIQPEEIH
+84 VELPIEEEAVH

-110 TMMNLDEFSQK
+110 TMMNLEDFSEQ

-143 GFVEQEAFNL
+143 GFVEQESFNL

-167 NYYGSSSGAS
+167 NYYGSPSGAS
-177 GGSAGHEKAIDDG
+177 AGSAGHEKAIEDG

-200 EYAPNYWKLLTSDT
+200 EYAPNYWNILTSDD

-237 GMENQGMIVRK
+237 GTENQGMIVRK
-248 DWFEASGVEALDTM
+248 DWLEASGVGSLDTM
-262 DQFEEYLTYC
+262 DQYEQYLTYC
-272 KDTYGAYSYLQYQG
+272 KDNYGAYAYLQYEG
-286 MDTDFASGFNVT
+286 LDTDWGSAFNITPGAFNV
-298 PGNFNVIDGKLV
+298 VDGKVV
-310 HSFTTQAFQDYLAKM
+310 HSFTTDAFKDYLTKM

-367 NIFDMNPENT
+367 NIFDMNPEN
-377 AMELMAIHYPKAQ
+377 ASMELKATAYPKAD

-402 LIKNADTWAVSTA
+402 LIKNSDTWAISTA
-415 CGDHIPLMK
+415 CDDPIPLLK

-435 MMYNW
+435 QMYNW
-440 GQEGVAFEYDANGDP
+440 GEEGVAFEYDENGQP

-463 NPEGLNFMFASYLYA
+463 NPDGLNFMFASYLYA

-513 TDGAYNMPAYVSLS
+513 TDGANNMPAYVSLD
-527 NEELEKYNGYATDL
+527 NAEQDRYNSVATDL
-541 DTYAKGMILK
+541 DTYANGMILK

-557 PLSNYDAF
+557 PMSNYQAF
-565 LNTCMDM
+565 LDTCMDM
-572 GLQEMTDIYQTA
+572 GLQQMTDIYQGA
-584 YDRSQEAVATMKG
+584 YDRGQAALAELNAA

>member
-1 MKKNCTKLLAM
+1 MKKKQLLAM
-12 LLALTMALG
+12 LLALALC
-21 LLAGCGTD
+21 LRLAGCG
-29 GGTAPSTQ
+29 GGAASSAAPADSSTKTEESAKAPEQPSEAPSAAA
-37 TSEAQS
+37 EAS
-43 AGEPSQAPETKAPAP
+43 APEESAAEPA
-58 TEASGTEAETSAVDS
+58 E
-73 AMENPEEGPVV
+73 PEGLQV
-84 LEKVELPIQPEEIH
+84 VELPIETDAVH

-110 TMMNLDEFSQK
+110 TMMNLEDFSEQ

-127 INEATNV
+127 INEMTNV

-143 GFVEQEAFNL
+143 GFVEQESFNL

-167 NYYGSSSGAS
+167 NYYGSSSGAAA
-177 GGSAGHEKAIDDG
+177 GSAGHEKAIEDG

-200 EYAPNYWKLLTSDT
+200 EYAPNYWTLLTSDD

-237 GMENQGMIVRK
+237 GTENQGMIVRK
-248 DWFEASGVEALDTM
+248 DWLKASGVENLNTLD
-262 DQFEEYLTYC
+262 QYEQYLTYC
-272 KDTYGAYSYLQYQG
+272 KDNYGAYAYLQYEG
-286 MDTDFASGFNVT
+286 LDTDWGSAFNITPGAFNV
-298 PGNFNVIDGKLV
+298 VDGKVV
-310 HSFTTQAFQDYLAKM
+310 HSFTTDAFKSYLTKM
-325 NDWYKKGLFNDDFYN
+325 NDWYQKGLFNDDFYN

-377 AMELMAIHYPKAQ
+377 AMELQATAYPKAD

-402 LIKNADTWAVSTA
+402 LIKNSDTWAVSTA
-415 CGDHIPLMK
+415 CADPIPLLK

-435 MMYNW
+435 LVYNW
-440 GQEGVAFEYDANGDP
+440 GEEGVSFEYDENGQP

-463 NPEGLNFMFASYLYA
+463 NPDGLNFMFASYLYA

-513 TDGAYNMPAYVSLS
+513 TDGANNLPAYVSLD
-527 NEELEKYNGYATDL
+527 NAEQDRYNSVATDL

-557 PLSNYDAF
+557 PMSNYQSF
-565 LNTCMDM
+565 LDTCMDM
-572 GLQEMTDIYQTA
+572 GLQQMTEIYQGA
-584 YDRSQEAVATMKG
+584 YDRGQAALAELDA

>member
-1 MKKNCTKLLAM
+1 MKKKQLLAM
-12 LLALTMALG
+12 LLALALCLG
-21 LLAGCGTD
+21 LAGCG
-29 GGTAPSTQ
+29 GGAASSAAPADSSTKTEESAKAPEQPSEAPSAAA
-37 TSEAQS
+37 EAS
-43 AGEPSQAPETKAPAP
+43 APEESAAEPA
-58 TEASGTEAETSAVDS
+58 E
-73 AMENPEEGPVV
+73 PEGLQV
-84 LEKVELPIQPEEIH
+84 VELPIETDAVH

-110 TMMNLDEFSQK
+110 TMMNLEDFSEQ

-127 INEATNV
+127 INEMTNV

-143 GFVEQEAFNL
+143 GFVEQESFNL

-167 NYYGSSSGAS
+167 NYYGSSSGAAA
-177 GGSAGHEKAIDDG
+177 GSADHEKAIEDG

-200 EYAPNYWKLLTSDT
+200 EYAPNYWTLLTSDD

-237 GMENQGMIVRK
+237 GTENQGMIVRK
-248 DWFEASGVEALDTM
+248 DWLKASGVENLNTLD
-262 DQFEEYLTYC
+262 QYEQYLTYC
-272 KDTYGAYSYLQYQG
+272 KDNYGAYAYLQYEG
-286 MDTDFASGFNVT
+286 LDTDWGSAFNITPGAFNV
-298 PGNFNVIDGKLV
+298 VDGKVV
-310 HSFTTQAFQDYLAKM
+310 HSFTTDAFKSYLTKM
-325 NDWYKKGLFNDDFYN
+325 NDWYQKGLFNDDFYN

-377 AMELMAIHYPKAQ
+377 AMELQATAYPKAD

-402 LIKNADTWAVSTA
+402 LIKNSDTWAVSTA
-415 CGDHIPLMK
+415 CADPIPLLK

-435 MMYNW
+435 LVYNW
-440 GQEGVAFEYDANGDP
+440 GEEGVSFEYDENGQP

-463 NPEGLNFMFASYLYA
+463 NPDGLNFMFASYLYA

-513 TDGAYNMPAYVSLS
+513 TDGANNLPAYVSL
-527 NEELEKYNGYATDL
+527 NNAEQDRYNSIATDL

-557 PLSNYDAF
+557 PMSNYQSF
-565 LNTCMDM
+565 LDTCMDM
-572 GLQEMTDIYQTA
+572 GLQQMTEIYQGA
-584 YDRSQEAVATMKG
+584 YDRGQTALAELNA

>member
-1 MKKNCTKLLAM
+1 MKKKQLLAM
-12 LLALTMALG
+12 LLALALCLG
-21 LLAGCGTD
+21 LAGCG
-29 GGTAPSTQ
+29 GGAASSAAPADSSTKTEESAKAPEQPSEAPSAAA
-37 TSEAQS
+37 EAS
-43 AGEPSQAPETKAPAP
+43 APEESAAEPA
-58 TEASGTEAETSAVDS
+58 E
-73 AMENPEEGPVV
+73 PEGLQV
-84 LEKVELPIQPEEIH
+84 VELPIETDAVH

-110 TMMNLDEFSQK
+110 TMMNLEDFSEQ

-127 INEATNV
+127 INEMTNV

-143 GFVEQEAFNL
+143 GFVEQESFNL

-167 NYYGSSSGAS
+167 NYYGSSSGAAA
-177 GGSAGHEKAIDDG
+177 GSAGHEKAIEDG

-200 EYAPNYWKLLTSDT
+200 EYAPNYWSLLTSDD

-237 GMENQGMIVRK
+237 GTENQGMIVRK
-248 DWFEASGVEALDTM
+248 DWLKASGIENLNTLD
-262 DQFEEYLTYC
+262 QYEQYLTYC
-272 KDTYGAYSYLQYQG
+272 KDNYGAYAYLQYEG
-286 MDTDFASGFNVT
+286 LDTDWGSAFNITPGAFNV
-298 PGNFNVIDGKLV
+298 VDGKVV
-310 HSFTTQAFQDYLAKM
+310 HSFTTDAFKSYLTKM
-325 NDWYKKGLFNDDFYN
+325 NDWYQKGLFNDDFYN

-377 AMELMAIHYPKAQ
+377 AMELQATAYPKAD

-402 LIKNADTWAVSTA
+402 LIKNSDTWAVSTA
-415 CGDHIPLMK
+415 CADPIPLLK

-435 MMYNW
+435 LVYNW
-440 GQEGVAFEYDANGDP
+440 GEEGVSFEYDENGQP

-463 NPEGLNFMFASYLYA
+463 NPDGLNFMFASYLYA

-513 TDGAYNMPAYVSLS
+513 TDGANNLPAYVSLD
-527 NEELEKYNGYATDL
+527 NAEQDRYNSIATDL

-557 PLSNYDAF
+557 PMSNYQSF
-565 LNTCMDM
+565 LDTCMDM
-572 GLQEMTDIYQTA
+572 GLQQMTEIYQGA
-584 YDRSQEAVATMKG
+584 YDRGQAALAELDA

>member
-1 MKKNCTKLLAM
+1 MKKNKI
-12 LLALTMALG
+12 LALVLTAALSLG
-21 LLAGCGTD
+21 MLAGCG
-29 GGTAPSTQ
+29 GNTASAEKPDST
-37 TSEAQS
+37 
-43 AGEPSQAPETKAPAP
+43 P
-58 TEASGTEAETSAVDS
+58 TEASSKAPEQQTEAPEVSADVS
-73 AMENPEEGPVV
+73 AEENSVAESAAEAAVEPEGLQV
-84 LEKVELPIQPEEIH
+84 VELPIEEEAVH

-110 TMMNLDEFSQK
+110 TMMNLEDFSEQ

-143 GFVEQEAFNL
+143 GFVEQESFNL

-177 GGSAGHEKAIDDG
+177 AGSAGHEKAIEDG

-200 EYAPNYWKLLTSDT
+200 EYAPNYWNILTSDD

-237 GMENQGMIVRK
+237 GTENQGMIVRK
-248 DWFEASGVEALDTM
+248 DWLEASGVGSLDTM
-262 DQFEEYLTYC
+262 DQYEHYLTYC
-272 KDTYGAYSYLQYQG
+272 KDNYGAYAYLQYEG
-286 MDTDFASGFNVT
+286 LDTDWGSAFNITPGAFNV
-298 PGNFNVIDGKLV
+298 VDGKVV
-310 HSFTTQAFQDYLAKM
+310 HSFTTDAFKDYLTKM

-367 NIFDMNPENT
+367 NIFDMNPENA
-377 AMELMAIHYPKAQ
+377 AMELKATAYPKAD

-402 LIKNADTWAVSTA
+402 LIKNSDTWSISTA
-415 CGDHIPLMK
+415 CDDPIPLLK

-435 MMYNW
+435 QMYNW
-440 GQEGVAFEYDANGDP
+440 GEEGVAFEYDENGQP

-463 NPEGLNFMFASYLYA
+463 NPDGLNFMFASYLYA

-513 TDGAYNMPAYVSLS
+513 TDGANNMPAYVSLD
-527 NEELEKYNGYATDL
+527 NAEQDRYNSVATDL

-557 PLSNYDAF
+557 PMSNYQAF
-565 LNTCMDM
+565 LDTCMDM
-572 GLQEMTDIYQTA
+572 GLQQMTDIYQGA
-584 YDRSQEAVATMKG
+584 YDRGQAALAELNAA

>member
-1 MKKNCTKLLAM
+1 MKKKQLLAM
-12 LLALTMALG
+12 LLALALCLG
-21 LLAGCGTD
+21 LAGCG
-29 GGTAPSTQ
+29 GGAASSAAPADSSTKTEESAKAPEQPSEAPS
-37 TSEAQS
+37 A
-43 AGEPSQAPETKAPAP
+43 A
-58 TEASGTEAETSAVDS
+58 TEASA
-73 AMENPEEGPVV
+73 PEESAAEPAEPEGLQV
-84 LEKVELPIQPEEIH
+84 VELPIETDAVH

-110 TMMNLDEFSQK
+110 TMMNLEDFSEQ

-127 INEATNV
+127 INEMTNV

-143 GFVEQEAFNL
+143 GFVEQESFNL

-167 NYYGSSSGAS
+167 NYYGSSSGAAA
-177 GGSAGHEKAIDDG
+177 GSAGHEKAIEDG

-200 EYAPNYWKLLTSDT
+200 EYAPNYWTLLTSDD

-237 GMENQGMIVRK
+237 GTENQGMIVRK
-248 DWFEASGVEALDTM
+248 DWRKASGVENLNTLD
-262 DQFEEYLTYC
+262 QYEQYLTYC
-272 KDTYGAYSYLQYQG
+272 KDNYGAYAYLQYEG
-286 MDTDFASGFNVT
+286 LDTDWGSAFNITPGAFNV
-298 PGNFNVIDGKLV
+298 VDGKVV
-310 HSFTTQAFQDYLAKM
+310 HSFTTDAFKSYLTKM
-325 NDWYKKGLFNDDFYN
+325 NDWYQKGLFNDDFYN

-377 AMELMAIHYPKAQ
+377 AMELQATAYPKAD

-402 LIKNADTWAVSTA
+402 LIKNSDTWAVSTA
-415 CGDHIPLMK
+415 CADPIPLLK

-435 MMYNW
+435 LVYNW
-440 GQEGVAFEYDANGDP
+440 GEEGVSFEYDENGQP

-463 NPEGLNFMFASYLYA
+463 NPDGLNFMFASYLYA

-513 TDGAYNMPAYVSLS
+513 TDGANNLPAYVSLD
-527 NEELEKYNGYATDL
+527 NAEQDRYNSIATDL

-557 PLSNYDAF
+557 PMSNYQSF
-565 LNTCMDM
+565 LDTCMDM
-572 GLQEMTDIYQTA
+572 GLQQMTEIYQGA
-584 YDRSQEAVATMKG
+584 YDRGQAALTALDA

>member
-1 MKKNCTKLLAM
+1 MKKNKI
-12 LLALTMALG
+12 LALVLTAALSLG
-21 LLAGCGTD
+21 LLAGCG
-29 GGTAPSTQ
+29 GNTASAEKPDST
-37 TSEAQS
+37 
-43 AGEPSQAPETKAPAP
+43 P
-58 TEASGTEAETSAVDS
+58 TEASSKAPEQQTEAPEVSADVS
-73 AMENPEEGPVV
+73 AEENSVAESAAEAAVEPEGLQV
-84 LEKVELPIQPEEIH
+84 VELPIEEEAVH

-110 TMMNLDEFSQK
+110 TMMNLEDFSEQ

-143 GFVEQEAFNL
+143 GFVEQESFNL

-177 GGSAGHEKAIDDG
+177 AGSAGHEKAIEDG

-200 EYAPNYWKLLTSDT
+200 EYAPNYWNILTSDD

-237 GMENQGMIVRK
+237 GTENQGMIVRK
-248 DWFEASGVEALDTM
+248 DWLEASGVGSLDTM
-262 DQFEEYLTYC
+262 DQYEQYLTYC
-272 KDTYGAYSYLQYQG
+272 KDNYGAYAYLQYEG
-286 MDTDFASGFNVT
+286 LDTDWGSAFNITPGAFNV
-298 PGNFNVIDGKLV
+298 VDGKVV
-310 HSFTTQAFQDYLAKM
+310 HSFTTDAFKDYLTKM

-367 NIFDMNPENT
+367 NIFDMNPEN
-377 AMELMAIHYPKAQ
+377 ASMELKATAYPKAD

-402 LIKNADTWAVSTA
+402 LIKNSDTWAISTA
-415 CGDHIPLMK
+415 CDDPIPLLK

-435 MMYNW
+435 QMYNW
-440 GQEGVAFEYDANGDP
+440 GEEGVAFEYDENGQP

-463 NPEGLNFMFASYLYA
+463 NPDGLNFMFASYLYA

-513 TDGAYNMPAYVSLS
+513 TDGANNMPAYVSLD
-527 NEELEKYNGYATDL
+527 NAEQDRYNSVATDL
-541 DTYAKGMILK
+541 DTYANGMILK

-557 PLSNYDAF
+557 PMSNYQAF
-565 LNTCMDM
+565 LDTCMDM
-572 GLQEMTDIYQTA
+572 GLQQMTDIYQGA
-584 YDRSQEAVATMKG
+584 YDRGQAALAELNAA

>member
-1 MKKNCTKLLAM
+1 MKKNSLKLLA
-12 LLALTMALG
+12 LLLVLAMALG
-21 LLAGCGTD
+21 VLAGCG
-29 GGTAPSTQ
+29 GSAASAP
-37 TSEAQS
+37 
-43 AGEPSQAPETKAPAP
+43 
-58 TEASGTEAETSAVDS
+58 AETSASEPAAEPEAPAEPETPAEPEAPAEEPAS
-73 AMENPEEGPVV
+73 AEESASAVEEAPVESGEVV
-84 LEKVELPIQPEEIH
+84 LEYVELPIEPEAVH

-110 TMMNLDEFSQK
+110 TMMDLEDFSEQ

-153 MIAGG
+153 MIAAD

-167 NYYGSSSGAS
+167 NYYTT
-177 GGSAGHEKAIDDG
+177 GHEGAIDDG

-200 EYAPNYWKLLTSDT
+200 EYAPNYWNLLTSDP

-237 GMENQGMIVRK
+237 GTENQGMIIRK
-248 DWFEASGVEALDTM
+248 DWLKAAGMEIPETM
-262 DQFEEYLTYC
+262 DEMEQYLTYC
-272 KDTYGAYSYLQYQG
+272 KDNYGAYAYLQYEG
-286 MDTDFASGFNVT
+286 MDTDWGSAFNIS
-298 PGNFNVIDGKLV
+298 PGAFNVIDGKVV
-310 HSFTTQAFQDYLAKM
+310 HSYTTQGFKDYLAKM

-367 NIFDMNPENT
+367 NIFDMNPNNT
-377 AMELMAIHYPKAQ
+377 AMELTAMRYPKAE
-390 GVDEIHVGFESK
+390 GVDEIHVGYESQ
-402 LIKNADTWAVSTA
+402 LIKNSDTWAVSTA
-415 CGDHIPLMK
+415 CGDHTALLK

-435 MMYNW
+435 LMYNW
-440 GQEGVAFEYDANGDP
+440 GEEGVAFEYDANGDP

-463 NPEGLNFMFASYLYA
+463 NADGLNFMFASYLYA

-498 YNDDQLEAVDTLASL
+498 YNDDQLEAVDILADL
-513 TDGAYNMPAYVSLS
+513 TDGAYNLPKYATLTTD
-527 NEELEKYNGYATDL
+527 ELTEYNSYATDL
-541 DTYAKGMILK
+541 ETYADAEVLK
-551 FILGDE
+551 FILGDRSLDE
-557 PLSNYDAF
+557 VDAF
-565 LNTCMDM
+565 VDQLYDM
-572 GLQEMTDIYQTA
+572 GLQEMTDLYQTA
-584 YDRSQEAVATMKG
+584 YDRGQDALAELNG

>member
-1 MKKNCTKLLAM
+1 MKMKKM
-12 LLALTMALG
+12 LALLLSLTLCFG
-21 LLAGCGTD
+21 LLAGCG
-29 GGTAPSTQ
+29 GN
-37 TSEAQS
+37 S
-43 AGEPSQAPETKAPAP
+43 ASSAPAP
-58 TEASGTEAETSAVDS
+58 DSVLAQESVQAPVDAPAAPASNEEALLADATADS
-73 AMENPEEGPVV
+73 TPEEPQGLQEVP
-84 LEKVELPIQPEEIH
+84 LPIEEEAVH

-110 TMMNLDEFSQK
+110 TMMNLEDFSEQ

-143 GFVEQEAFNL
+143 GFVEQESFNL

-167 NYYGSSSGAS
+167 NYYGSSSGANV
-177 GGSAGHEKAIDDG
+177 GSSGHEKAINDG
-190 IIIDLYDDLK
+190 IIIDLYDYLK
-200 EYAPNYWKLLTSDT
+200 EYAPNYWHLLTSDD

-232 LLKKA
+232 LLKKP
-237 GMENQGMIVRK
+237 GTENQGMIVRK
-248 DWFEASGVEALDTM
+248 DWLEASGVGDLDTL
-262 DQFEEYLTYC
+262 DQYEKYLTYC
-272 KDTYGAYSYLQYQG
+272 KDNYGAYAYLQYQG
-286 MDTDFASGFNVT
+286 LDTDWGSAFNIT
-298 PGNFNVIDGKLV
+298 PGNFNVVDGKVV
-310 HSFTTQAFQDYLAKM
+310 HSFTTQAFQDYLTKM

-367 NIFDMNPENT
+367 NIYDLNPDNT
-377 AMELMAIHYPKAQ
+377 AMGLKATAYPKAD
-390 GVDEIHVGFESK
+390 GVDEIHVGYESK
-402 LIKNADTWAVSTA
+402 LIKNTDTWAVSVA
-415 CGDHIPLMK
+415 CEDPVPLMK

-435 MMYNW
+435 LIYNW
-440 GQEGVAFEYDANGDP
+440 GEEGVSFEYDDNGDP

-463 NPEGLNFMFASYLYA
+463 NPDGLNFMFASYLYA

-498 YNDDQLEAVDTLASL
+498 YDDDQLEAVDTLASL
-513 TDGAYNMPAYVSLS
+513 TDGAYNLPSYVSLE
-527 NEELEKYNGYATDL
+527 NDEQEKYNTYAADL

-557 PLSNYDAF
+557 LMSNYQAF
-565 LNTCMDM
+565 LDTCVSM
-572 GLQEMTDIYQTA
+572 GLDEMTAIYQGA
-584 YDRSQEAVATMKG
+584 YDRAEAALAEMDA